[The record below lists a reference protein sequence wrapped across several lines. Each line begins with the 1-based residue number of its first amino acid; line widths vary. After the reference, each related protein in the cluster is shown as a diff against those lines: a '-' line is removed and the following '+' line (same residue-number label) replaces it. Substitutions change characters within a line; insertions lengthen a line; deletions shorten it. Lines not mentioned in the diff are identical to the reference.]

1 MQLSLIFN
9 ELRTFPAQIHS
20 TYVAEVNVRNL
31 QMAEINKIVVNQ
43 TPAITMQE
51 PDLTL
56 SYNST
61 NAVRGQSLYNDIQYN
76 EVVGYTKNRL
86 SFYLRDHFKIRYGY
100 IGPQGYIMTTSSP
113 DNINLDDENW
123 FYTNMIP
130 ILPNTKLVFQ
140 LPTSPSA

>member
-1 MQLSLIFN
+1 
-9 ELRTFPAQIHS
+9 
-20 TYVAEVNVRNL
+20 
-31 QMAEINKIVVNQ
+31 MAEINKIVVNQ
-43 TPAITMQE
+43 TPAITIQE

-86 SFYLRDHFKIRYGY
+86 SFFLRDHFKIRYGY
-100 IGPQGYIMTTSSP
+100 IDPQGYIKTTSSP

-140 LPTSPSA
+140 LPTSTSA